1 MLVMVES
8 TQIIVFLRQNSVC
21 SPQWER
27 KANISKAPWF
37 RVLLFK
43 LEYFDIS
50 FIHLHIDYCIDLLKW
65 LVKNGS
71 CNCLSS

>member
-8 TQIIVFLRQNSVC
+8 TQIIVFLRQNSVW

-27 KANISKAPWF
+27 KANISKALWF

-50 FIHLHIDYCIDLLKW
+50 FIHLHIDYCIDLLKL

-71 CNCLSS
+71 CNYLSS